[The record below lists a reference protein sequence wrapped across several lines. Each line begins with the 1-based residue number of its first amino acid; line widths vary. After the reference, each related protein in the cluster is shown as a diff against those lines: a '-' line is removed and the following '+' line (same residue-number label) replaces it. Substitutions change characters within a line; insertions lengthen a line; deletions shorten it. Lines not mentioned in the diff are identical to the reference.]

1 MLEFLGENYYIDLD
15 EIEKSVS
22 YEPLIKEGEEGT
34 EEIKEQ
40 QISLTKWEVIKIML
54 DVVLSESDTVDEK
67 LGRHSSNDLTIP
79 FKLAFNTLLINKVMK
94 KL

>member
-1 MLEFLGENYYIDLD
+1 MLEFLGENYYIDID

-22 YEPLIKEGEEGT
+22 YEPLIKEGEEG
-34 EEIKEQ
+34 EDVKEQ
-40 QISLTKWEVIKIML
+40 QISLTKWEVIKMML

-67 LGRHSSNDLTIP
+67 LGMHSTNDITIP
-79 FKLAFNTLLINKVMK
+79 FKIAFNTLLINKVIK